1 MPKPIKKR
9 IEKKTTPE
17 EGLKETVED
26 LKVRLKQRQRIL
38 VYSLIIFSALTVAVV
53 SFVLY
58 NKATANRASDL
69 ELEGYRLFHGDYATQ
84 SVSPEDRYKKALKMF
99 QDSYE
104 KKKKPHVL
112 LYIAYCYYELG
123 KYDESI
129 KTLKELNNQFSDPQ
143 IISLSYYKMAMTYVK
158 KGDMENALNSL
169 KNLSSIKNSPLPD
182 MFHSWWFITL
192 LKNLSS
198 IKNSPLQDVALMESG
213 KILDHIGKKEEAK
226 SKYKELINNFPKS
239 ALANEAKVRLGE

>member
-9 IEKKTTPE
+9 VEKKTTPE

-26 LKVRLKQRQRIL
+26 IKVRLKQRQRML
-38 VYSLIIFSALTVAVV
+38 VYSLIIFSVLTVSIVG
-53 SFVLY
+53 FVFY
-58 NKATANRASDL
+58 NKAATNKALEL
-69 ELEGYRLFHGDYATQ
+69 ELEGYRLFHEDYTAQ
-84 SVSPEDRYKKALKMF
+84 FVSPEERYKKALGMF
-99 QDSYE
+99 QSSYE

-129 KTLKELNNQFSDPQ
+129 KTLKELNNQFSDQQ
-143 IISLSYYKMAMTYVK
+143 IISLSYYKMAMAYVK
-158 KGDMENALNSL
+158 KGDMENALNCL
-169 KNLSSIKNSPLPD
+169 KS
-182 MFHSWWFITL
+182 
-192 LKNLSS
+192 LSS

-213 KILDHIGKKEEAK
+213 KILEHTGKKEEAK